1 MFVMLMRMRAHDA
14 DNAVLLPPPQET
26 KFYFSFPLGSLKAG
40 SYLASTN
47 PMLRE
52 CTWIATRMHRD
63 CHENAPG
70 LPREHTGIATGMHR
84 DCHGNATGMPQS
96 CNKVPPPATNVIPRS
111 RGTLRY
117 GGVFRFSV
125 RPEPV
130 EGRNQG
136 PGLTLPRAAT
146 NLKVT

>member
-14 DNAVLLPPPQET
+14 DNAVLLRTRTRP

-63 CHENAPG
+63 CHGNTPG
-70 LPREHTGIATGMHR
+70 LPRECTGIATGTHR
-84 DCHGNATGMPQS
+84 DCHGNAAKLQQGSATS
-96 CNKVPPPATNVIPRS
+96 YERDTTVSWNAPAWWGLSVLRS
-111 RGTLRY
+111 
-117 GGVFRFSV
+117 S
-125 RPEPV
+125 
-130 EGRNQG
+130 
-136 PGLTLPRAAT
+136 
-146 NLKVT
+146 